1 MRLLEEEVS
10 QGQCSTS
17 MTSHLTSSAE
27 KALLPPL
34 SEYEICRGQSS
45 CFPDSV
51 TAPSIEAVQS
61 PLFRL
66 PYELRRMVFWRSI
79 FFSRSPSPEEIHE
92 SNLRAHWEDLPSPL
106 LGTNKQIRNEVKD
119 LLLRN
124 QLFTLRVTCFGATF
138 DMLGLSCFIAQER
151 PKNYDGLP
159 GLRIEIWPPH
169 PDRPVE
175 MFHIYEHI
183 RKLRDK
189 LRAAPQI
196 PKLLIWFKEDKLV
209 KWSED
214 GKPRRTLQELDEY
227 VRDDM
232 EIVLDLFARITNVKK
247 ANVRLPPTLQR
258 NDRVRQYASLVLERM
273 EEGSLDDELMVFS
286 DPDDPYSDN
295 PFPKDTEE
303 WLIGHATWIAS
314 DELDVVTLPRHEGY
328 Y

>member
-1 MRLLEEEVS
+1 MRLPEEEVS
-10 QGQCSTS
+10 HGQSSNSMASHST
-17 MTSHLTSSAE
+17 LSAE
-27 KALLPPL
+27 KSLLPPL
-34 SEYEICRGQSS
+34 PEYEICRGQSS
-45 CFPDSV
+45 SSPDSV
-51 TAPSIEAVQS
+51 TLLSIEAVQS

-66 PYELRRMVFWRSI
+66 PYELRRMIFWRSI
-79 FFSRSPSPEEIHE
+79 QVSRSPSPEEVHE

-106 LGTNKQIRNEVKD
+106 LGTNKQIRDEVKD
-119 LLLRN
+119 LLRRN
-124 QLFTLRVTCFGATF
+124 QLFTLRVTYSGAAF

-151 PKNYDGLP
+151 SKGYDDLP

-169 PDRPVE
+169 PDRPVD

-196 PKLLIWFKEDKLV
+196 PKLLIWFKENKLV

-214 GKPRRTLQELDEY
+214 GKPRRTLEELDEY

-232 EIVLDLFARITNVKK
+232 EIVLDHFARITNVKK

-258 NDRVRQYASLVLERM
+258 NERVRQYASLVLQRM

-295 PFPKDTEE
+295 PFPKDAEE
-303 WLIGHATWIAS
+303 WLISHTTWTAR
-314 DELDVVTLPRHEGY
+314 DKLDTITLSRQKEDI
-328 Y
+328 